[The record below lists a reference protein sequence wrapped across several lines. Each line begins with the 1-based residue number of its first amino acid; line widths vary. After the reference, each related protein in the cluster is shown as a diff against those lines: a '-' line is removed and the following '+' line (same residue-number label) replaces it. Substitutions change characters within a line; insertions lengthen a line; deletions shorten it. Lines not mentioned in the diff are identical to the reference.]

1 MAFDYDIIAI
11 GGGAAGLVTA
21 AGAAGLGARV
31 ALIEKQ
37 RMGGECLWTGC
48 VPSKALLACA
58 RAAADARAAGRY
70 GIHTGDVTVD
80 FRAVIG
86 HVHRA
91 RLAIAPNDSPER
103 FTGLG
108 VDVIAGEARFIAE
121 RTLRI
126 GTRTIS
132 GRHIVIAT
140 GSRPIVPPIPGLQD
154 VAYHTNETIF
164 EITELPRSLIVLGGG
179 AIGVEMAQAFALLGS
194 RVTLIEAAPRILA
207 TEDAELTKIVEQELI
222 AAGVSLHVGAKLI
235 GVAKRENGVRAQTES
250 TTFEADTLLVATGR
264 ASVLDTLDVD
274 AGSVSISKGELVLD
288 QKLHTTAGNVWAA
301 GDVTGGPRFTHVA
314 DYQARTVLRNALFP
328 LSTPVDYDV
337 VPRVTYCIPE
347 LARVGLTHDEAVE
360 RHGDKVRTFTR
371 SFGELDRAIAD
382 GHTTGM
388 LKIVAD
394 AKGRILGG
402 HVLGHHASSIIA
414 EIALAM
420 KESIP
425 LGRLASVMHAYPT
438 YAEAVKQSADG
449 FVRSRFTGISKSVA
463 NWMVRKA

>member
-1 MAFDYDIIAI
+1 MPFDYDIIAI

-70 GIHTGDVTVD
+70 GIHTGDVAVD

-86 HVHRA
+86 HVHQA

-103 FTGLG
+103 FKGLG

-121 RTLRI
+121 RTVRA
-126 GTRTIS
+126 GARTIS
-132 GRHIVIAT
+132 GRHVVIAT

-164 EITELPRSLIVLGGG
+164 EISDLPRSLIVLGGG

-207 TEDAELTKIVEQELI
+207 TEDEELTTIVEQQLI
-222 AAGVSLHVGAKLI
+222 AAGVSLHLGAKVI
-235 GVAKRENGVRAQTES
+235 AVAKHENAVRAQTDS

-264 ASVLDTLDVD
+264 ASALDTIGLA
-274 AGSVSISKGELVLD
+274 AGGVSSSKGELVLD
-288 QKLHTTAGNVWAA
+288 
-301 GDVTGGPRFTHVA
+301 
-314 DYQARTVLRNALFP
+314 
-328 LSTPVDYDV
+328 
-337 VPRVTYCIPE
+337 
-347 LARVGLTHDEAVE
+347 
-360 RHGDKVRTFTR
+360 
-371 SFGELDRAIAD
+371 
-382 GHTTGM
+382 
-388 LKIVAD
+388 
-394 AKGRILGG
+394 
-402 HVLGHHASSIIA
+402 
-414 EIALAM
+414 
-420 KESIP
+420 
-425 LGRLASVMHAYPT
+425 
-438 YAEAVKQSADG
+438 
-449 FVRSRFTGISKSVA
+449 
-463 NWMVRKA
+463 